1 MTDEEGPQPRVHPE
15 NGSPKRVSEPKTD
28 PFLNHNQ
35 RDISLENLDT
45 KKNQHFEL
53 WRVLTA
59 STKSNIKGTELNR
72 YTALHGTT

>member
-1 MTDEEGPQPRVHPE
+1 MTWTTVEEENHPR
-15 NGSPKRVSEPKTD
+15 KEPKTD

-59 STKSNIKGTELNR
+59 STKSIIKGTELNR
-72 YTALHGTT
+72 YTVLQGTT